1 MVTKTMK
8 STYLLPVLTALL
20 IVLFYLGLPGLKT
33 VPLPQARDRRM
44 SRRDALFITLLTLVY
59 AVVAFWNLGDNRA
72 PQTVRSLDG
81 ESALIDLGSQ
91 ETVYRVQFYTGIG
104 QGSYTF
110 EFSPDGEN
118 WLAAGTFE
126 QGHAALLK
134 WQELDLSG
142 LPQSPVRYLRI
153 TGSGPAELG
162 EVAVYG
168 ENGEMLPLSADCPEL
183 CDEQDLV
190 PAEASY
196 LNSSY
201 FDEIYHARTAW
212 EHLRNIYPYE
222 VSHPPLGKLIL
233 SIGISLFG
241 MTPFGWRF
249 MGTLF
254 GVLMLPVMYVFAK
267 KLFGGRLVPAC
278 CAVIFAADF
287 MHFTQT
293 RIATIDTYA
302 VFFILLMYLFMWLFV
317 STDKWRYLALSG
329 LFFGLGAASKWT
341 CLYAGA
347 GLGVIWL
354 IYWIRKFLAVGAALR
369 GGPLPAASD
378 ADQHGRPR
386 RAAPTLTDEACDVPF
401 LKNILFCLVF
411 FVLIPGVIYYLSY
424 YPYALAKGITS
435 PFDRGYAQIVLENQ
449 KFMFTYHS
457 GVTAEHP
464 YSSRWYQWMLDIRPI
479 LYYLHYYPDGT
490 RSSFGAWVNPVL
502 CWAGLLALFVL
513 GYMAL
518 ARRDKK
524 AGFLLLGYLAQLL
537 PWVFISRITF
547 EYHYFPSTVFLILAL
562 GYVFSLM
569 GRRERWRILGLTGLC
584 AALFV
589 LFYPALSGLRVDNSA
604 ASALLQ
610 WLPTWPFV
618 RIIV

>member
-1 MVTKTMK
+1 MPMKT
-8 STYLLPVLTALL
+8 TTFFPIITALL
-20 IVLFYLGLPGLKT
+20 IVLFYLGLPDLKRI
-33 VPLPQARDRRM
+33 PLPQSREKRFD
-44 SRRDALFITLLTLVY
+44 RRDALIVVLLTLIY
-59 AVVAFWNLGDNRA
+59 AAVAFWNLGDTQA

-81 ESALIDLGSQ
+81 ESAVIDLGGEENVS
-91 ETVYRVQFYTGIG
+91 RVQFYTGIG

-110 EFSPDGEN
+110 EFSADGET
-118 WLAAGTFE
+118 WLSASTFE

-134 WQELDLSG
+134 WQELDLSSA
-142 LPQSPVRYLRI
+142 PQSPVRYLRI
-153 TGSGPAELG
+153 SGYGPAELG

-168 ENGEMLPLSADCPEL
+168 EDGRMLSITSDCPEL
-183 CDEQDLV
+183 CDEQALV
-190 PAEASY
+190 PAEGTY

-233 SIGISLFG
+233 SVGIALFG

-254 GVLMLPVMYVFAK
+254 GVLMLPLMYIFVK
-267 KLFGGRLVPAC
+267 KLYGGRLIPGC

-317 STDKWRYLALSG
+317 SADRWRYLALSG

-347 GLGVIWL
+347 GLGLIWL
-354 IYWIRKFLAVGAALR
+354 IYWVRRLIL
-369 GGPLPAASD
+369 
-378 ADQHGRPR
+378 HGRGQASPLQPEQNR
-386 RAAPTLTDEACDVPF
+386 TVGMEPALTQTELF
-401 LKNILFCLVF
+401 LKNILFCLLF

-424 YPYALAKGITS
+424 YPYALAEGITS

-464 YSSRWYQWMLDIRPI
+464 YASRWYQWILDIRPI
-479 LYYLHYYPDGT
+479 LYYLKYYPDGS

-513 GYMAL
+513 VYMAL

-524 AGFLLLGYLAQLL
+524 AGFLLIGYLAQLL
-537 PWVFISRITF
+537 PWVFITRITF
-547 EYHYFPSTVFLILAL
+547 EYHYFPSAVFLILAL

-584 AALFV
+584 VVLFV
-589 LFYPALSGLRVDNSA
+589 LFYPALSGLRVDNPT

-610 WLPTWPFV
+610 WLPTWPF
-618 RIIV
+618 

>member
-1 MVTKTMK
+1 MKT
-8 STYLLPVLTALL
+8 TYFFPVITALL
-20 IVLFYLGLPGLKT
+20 IVLFYLGLPDLKRI
-33 VPLPQARDRRM
+33 PLPHSPDRRPD
-44 SRRDALFITLLTLVY
+44 RRDALLVTLLTLIY
-59 AVVAFWNLGDNRA
+59 AAVAFGNLGDTQA

-81 ESALIDLGSQ
+81 ESAVIDLGGEES
-91 ETVYRVQFYTGIG
+91 VSRVQFYTGIG

-110 EFSPDGEN
+110 AFSPDGET
-118 WLAAGTFE
+118 WLPAASFE

-134 WQELDLSG
+134 WQELDLSSA
-142 LPQSPVRYLRI
+142 PQTPVRYLRI
-153 TGSGPAELG
+153 SGYGPAELG

-168 ENGEMLPLSADCPEL
+168 EDGRMLPILSDCPEL
-183 CDEQDLV
+183 CDEQALV
-190 PAEASY
+190 PAEGTY

-233 SIGISLFG
+233 SVGIALFG

-254 GVLMLPVMYVFAK
+254 GVLMLPLMYAFAK
-267 KLFGGRLVPAC
+267 KLYGGRLIPGC

-317 STDKWRYLALSG
+317 STDRWQYLALSG
-329 LFFGLGAASKWT
+329 LFFALGAASKWT

-347 GLGVIWL
+347 GLGLIWL
-354 IYWIRKFLAVGAALR
+354 IYWIRKCRSGDGGA
-369 GGPLPAASD
+369 
-378 ADQHGRPR
+378 
-386 RAAPTLTDEACDVPF
+386 F
-401 LKNILFCLVF
+401 FKNILFCLLF
-411 FVLIPGVIYYLSY
+411 FVLIPGIIYYLSY
-424 YPYALAKGITS
+424 YPYALAEGITS

-464 YSSRWYQWMLDIRPI
+464 YSSRWYQWILDIRPI
-479 LYYLHYYPDGT
+479 LYYLKYYPDGT

-513 GYMAL
+513 AYMAL

-524 AGFLLLGYLAQLL
+524 AGFLLIGYLAQLL
-537 PWVFISRITF
+537 PWVFITRITF
-547 EYHYFPSTVFLILAL
+547 EYHYFPSSVFLILAL

-584 AALFV
+584 AALFL
-589 LFYPALSGLRVDNSA
+589 LFYPALSGLRVDNST

-610 WLPTWPFV
+610 WLPTWPF
-618 RIIV
+618 

>member
-1 MVTKTMK
+1 MKT
-8 STYLLPVLTALL
+8 TYFFPVITALL
-20 IVLFYLGLPGLKT
+20 IVLFYLGLPDLKRI
-33 VPLPQARDRRM
+33 PLPYSPDRRPD
-44 SRRDALFITLLTLVY
+44 RRDALPVTLLTLIY
-59 AVVAFWNLGDNRA
+59 AAVAFGNLGDTQA

-81 ESALIDLGSQ
+81 ESAVIDLGGEES
-91 ETVYRVQFYTGIG
+91 VSRVQFYTGIG

-110 EFSPDGEN
+110 AFSPDGET
-118 WLAAGTFE
+118 WLPAASFE

-134 WQELDLSG
+134 WQELDLSSA
-142 LPQSPVRYLRI
+142 PQTPVRYLRI
-153 TGSGPAELG
+153 SGYGPAELG

-168 ENGEMLPLSADCPEL
+168 EDGRMLPILSDCPEL
-183 CDEQDLV
+183 CDEQALV
-190 PAEASY
+190 PAEGTY

-233 SIGISLFG
+233 SVGIALFG

-254 GVLMLPVMYVFAK
+254 GVLMLPLMYAFAK
-267 KLFGGRLVPAC
+267 KLYGGRLVPGC

-287 MHFTQT
+287 MHFTQN

-317 STDKWRYLALSG
+317 STDRWQYLALSG
-329 LFFGLGAASKWT
+329 LFFALGAASKWT

-347 GLGVIWL
+347 GLGLIWL
-354 IYWIRKFLAVGAALR
+354 IYWIRKCRSGDGGA
-369 GGPLPAASD
+369 
-378 ADQHGRPR
+378 
-386 RAAPTLTDEACDVPF
+386 F
-401 LKNILFCLVF
+401 FKNILFCLLF
-411 FVLIPGVIYYLSY
+411 FVLIPGIIYYLSY
-424 YPYALAKGITS
+424 YPYALAEGITS

-464 YSSRWYQWMLDIRPI
+464 YSSRWYQWILDIRPI
-479 LYYLHYYPDGT
+479 LYYLKYYPDGT

-513 GYMAL
+513 VYMAL

-524 AGFLLLGYLAQLL
+524 AGFLLIGYLAQLL
-537 PWVFISRITF
+537 PWVFITRITF
-547 EYHYFPSTVFLILAL
+547 EYHYFPSSVFLILAL

-584 AALFV
+584 AALFL
-589 LFYPALSGLRVDNSA
+589 LFYPALSGLRVDNST

-610 WLPTWPFV
+610 WLPTWPF
-618 RIIV
+618 

>member
-1 MVTKTMK
+1 MPMKT
-8 STYLLPVLTALL
+8 TTFFPIITALL
-20 IVLFYLGLPGLKT
+20 IVLFYLGLPDLKRI
-33 VPLPQARDRRM
+33 PLPQSREKGFD
-44 SRRDALFITLLTLVY
+44 RRDALLVALLTLIY
-59 AVVAFWNLGDNRA
+59 AAVAFWNLGDTQA

-81 ESALIDLGSQ
+81 ESAVIDLGGEENVS
-91 ETVYRVQFYTGIG
+91 RVQFYTGIG
-104 QGSYTF
+104 QGSYSF
-110 EFSPDGEN
+110 EFSADGEI
-118 WLAAGTFE
+118 WLPASSFE

-134 WQELDLSG
+134 WQELDLSPA
-142 LPQSPVRYLRI
+142 PQTPVRYLRI
-153 TGSGPAELG
+153 SGYGPAELG

-168 ENGEMLPLSADCPEL
+168 GDGQMLPITSDCPEL
-183 CDEQDLV
+183 CDEHALV
-190 PAEASY
+190 PEEGSY

-233 SIGISLFG
+233 SVGIALFG

-254 GVLMLPVMYVFAK
+254 GVLMLPLMYAFVK
-267 KLFGGRLVPAC
+267 KLYGGRLIPGC

-317 STDKWRYLALSG
+317 STDRWRYLALSG

-354 IYWIRKFLAVGAALR
+354 IYWVRRLILHGLGQASPLQPEQNRTVGVEPALTQTE
-369 GGPLPAASD
+369 L
-378 ADQHGRPR
+378 
-386 RAAPTLTDEACDVPF
+386 F
-401 LKNILFCLVF
+401 FKNILFCLLF

-424 YPYALAKGITS
+424 YPYALAEGITS

-464 YSSRWYQWMLDIRPI
+464 YASRWYQWILDIRPI
-479 LYYLHYYPDGT
+479 LYYLKYYPDGT

-513 GYMAL
+513 VYMAL

-524 AGFLLLGYLAQLL
+524 AGFLLIGYLAQLL
-537 PWVFISRITF
+537 PWVFITRITF
-547 EYHYFPSTVFLILAL
+547 EYHYFPSSVFLILAL

-569 GRRERWRILGLTGLC
+569 GRRERWRVLGLTGLC
-584 AALFV
+584 VVLFL
-589 LFYPALSGLRVDNSA
+589 LFYPALSGLRVDNST

-610 WLPTWPFV
+610 WLPTWPF
-618 RIIV
+618 

>member
-1 MVTKTMK
+1 MK
-8 STYLLPVLTALL
+8 ITYLFPIAAALL
-20 IVLFYLGLPGLKT
+20 IVLFYLGLPDLKT
-33 VPLPQARDRRM
+33 IPLPGDGGKDL
-44 SRRDALFITLLTLVY
+44 SRRDALPLTLITLVY
-59 AVVAFWNLGDNRA
+59 ALVAFWNLGDAQA
-72 PQTVRSLDG
+72 PQTVRSLDN
-81 ESALIDLGSQ
+81 ESALIELDG
-91 ETVYRVQFYTGIG
+91 ETPIARMLIYTGIG

-110 EFSPDGEN
+110 EFSADGEH
-118 WLAAGTFE
+118 WQYASAFE
-126 QGHAALLK
+126 QGHADLLK
-134 WQELDLSG
+134 WQEPELSAAADTA
-142 LPQSPVRYLRI
+142 VRYVRI

-162 EVAVYG
+162 EVALFNEYG
-168 ENGEMLPLSADCPEL
+168 DQLPIRSACTEL
-183 CDEQDLV
+183 CDEQALV
-190 PAEASY
+190 PPEPSY

-212 EHLRNIYPYE
+212 EHLRGIYPYE

-254 GVLMLPVMYVFAK
+254 GVLMLPLLYVFTK
-267 KLFGGRLVPAC
+267 KLFGGRLIPSC
-278 CAVIFAADF
+278 CTVILAADF

-317 STDKWRYLALSG
+317 STDRWRYLALSG

-347 GLGVIWL
+347 GLAVIWL
-354 IYWIRKFLAVGAALR
+354 IYWIRKALSQKGCHPEEQRDEGSRKKNTGTSEYGILRSAQNDRGIGGA
-369 GGPLPAASD
+369 
-378 ADQHGRPR
+378 
-386 RAAPTLTDEACDVPF
+386 F
-401 LKNILFCLVF
+401 FKNVLFCLVF
-411 FVLIPGVIYYLSY
+411 FVLIPGIIYYLSY
-424 YPYALAKGITS
+424 WPYALAKGISS
-435 PFDRGYAQIVLENQ
+435 PLDGGYAKIVLENQ

-479 LYYLHYYPDGT
+479 LYYLHYFPDSS
-490 RSSFGAWVNPVL
+490 RSSFGAWVNPIL

-518 ARRDKK
+518 FRRDKK
-524 AGFLLLGYLAQLL
+524 ALFLLVGYLAQLL
-537 PWVFISRITF
+537 PWIFIGRITF
-547 EYHYFPSTVFLILAL
+547 AYHYFPCAAFLVLAL

-569 GRRERWRILGLTGLC
+569 GKRGRGYVLGLTALC
-584 AALFV
+584 VLVFV
-589 LFYPALSGLRVDNSA
+589 LFYPALSGLRVDNA
-604 ASALLQ
+604 AATRLLQ

-618 RIIV
+618 RIS

>member
-1 MVTKTMK
+1 MKT
-8 STYLLPVLTALL
+8 SYFFTIITALL
-20 IVLFYLGLPGLKT
+20 IVLFYLGLPDLKRI
-33 VPLPQARDRRM
+33 PLPQSREKGFD
-44 SRRDALFITLLTLVY
+44 RRDALLVALLTLIY
-59 AVVAFWNLGDNRA
+59 AAVAFWNLGDTQA

-81 ESALIDLGSQ
+81 QSAVIDLGGEENVS
-91 ETVYRVQFYTGIG
+91 RVQFYTGIG

-110 EFSPDGEN
+110 EFSPDGET
-118 WLAAGTFE
+118 WLPASSFE

-134 WQELDLSG
+134 WQELDLSSA
-142 LPQSPVRYLRI
+142 PQSPVRYLRI
-153 TGSGPAELG
+153 SGYSPAELG

-168 ENGEMLPLSADCPEL
+168 GDGQLLPITSDCPEL
-183 CDEQDLV
+183 CDEQALV
-190 PAEASY
+190 PAEGTY

-233 SIGISLFG
+233 SVGIALFG

-254 GVLMLPVMYVFAK
+254 GVLMLPLMYAFVK
-267 KLFGGRLVPAC
+267 KLYGGRLIPGC

-287 MHFTQT
+287 MHYTQT

-354 IYWIRKFLAVGAALR
+354 IYWVRRLIL
-369 GGPLPAASD
+369 
-378 ADQHGRPR
+378 HGRGQASPLQSEQNR
-386 RAAPTLTDEACDVPF
+386 TVGVEPALTQTEPF
-401 LKNILFCLVF
+401 LKNILFCLLF

-424 YPYALAKGITS
+424 YPYALAEGITS

-464 YSSRWYQWMLDIRPI
+464 YASRWYQWILDIRPI
-479 LYYLHYYPDGT
+479 LYYLKYYPDGS

-513 GYMAL
+513 VYMAL

-524 AGFLLLGYLAQLL
+524 AGFLLIGYLAQLL

-547 EYHYFPSTVFLILAL
+547 EYHYFPSSVFLILAL

-569 GRRERWRILGLTGLC
+569 GRRERWRILGLTGLSV
-584 AALFV
+584 ALFV
-589 LFYPALSGLRVDNSA
+589 LFYPALSGLRVDNST

-610 WLPTWPFV
+610 WLPTWPF
-618 RIIV
+618 

>member
-1 MVTKTMK
+1 MKT
-8 STYLLPVLTALL
+8 TYFFPVITALL
-20 IVLFYLGLPGLKT
+20 IVLFYLGLPDLKRI
-33 VPLPQARDRRM
+33 PLPHSPDRRPD
-44 SRRDALFITLLTLVY
+44 RRDALPVTLLTLIY
-59 AVVAFWNLGDNRA
+59 AAVAFGNLGDTQA

-81 ESALIDLGSQ
+81 ESAVIDLGGEES
-91 ETVYRVQFYTGIG
+91 VSRVQFYTGIG

-110 EFSPDGEN
+110 AFSPDGET
-118 WLAAGTFE
+118 WLPAASFE

-134 WQELDLSG
+134 WQELDLSSA
-142 LPQSPVRYLRI
+142 PQTPVRYLRI
-153 TGSGPAELG
+153 SGYGPAELG

-168 ENGEMLPLSADCPEL
+168 EDGRMLPILSDCPEL
-183 CDEQDLV
+183 CDEQELV
-190 PAEASY
+190 PAAGTY

-233 SIGISLFG
+233 SVGIALFG

-254 GVLMLPVMYVFAK
+254 GVLMLPLMYAFAK
-267 KLFGGRLVPAC
+267 KLYGGRLIPGC

-317 STDKWRYLALSG
+317 STDRWRYLALSG
-329 LFFGLGAASKWT
+329 LFFALGAASKWT

-347 GLGVIWL
+347 GLGLIWL
-354 IYWIRKFLAVGAALR
+354 IYWIRKCRSGDGGA
-369 GGPLPAASD
+369 
-378 ADQHGRPR
+378 
-386 RAAPTLTDEACDVPF
+386 F
-401 LKNILFCLVF
+401 FKNILFCLLF
-411 FVLIPGVIYYLSY
+411 FVLIPGIIYYLSY
-424 YPYALAKGITS
+424 YPYALAEGITS

-464 YSSRWYQWMLDIRPI
+464 YSSRWYQWILDIRPI
-479 LYYLHYYPDGT
+479 LYYLKYYPDGT

-513 GYMAL
+513 VYMAL

-524 AGFLLLGYLAQLL
+524 AGFLLIGYLAQLL
-537 PWVFISRITF
+537 PWVFITRITF
-547 EYHYFPSTVFLILAL
+547 EYHYFPSSVFLILAL

-584 AALFV
+584 AALFL
-589 LFYPALSGLRVDNSA
+589 LFYPALSGLRVDNST

-610 WLPTWPFV
+610 WLPTWPF
-618 RIIV
+618 

>member
-1 MVTKTMK
+1 MKT
-8 STYLLPVLTALL
+8 TYFFPVITALL
-20 IVLFYLGLPGLKT
+20 IVLFYLGLPDLKRI
-33 VPLPQARDRRM
+33 PLPHSPDRRPD
-44 SRRDALFITLLTLVY
+44 RRDALPVTLLTLIY
-59 AVVAFWNLGDNRA
+59 AAVAFGNLGDTQA

-81 ESALIDLGSQ
+81 ESAVIDLGGEES
-91 ETVYRVQFYTGIG
+91 VSRVQFYTGIG

-110 EFSPDGEN
+110 AFSPDGET
-118 WLAAGTFE
+118 WLPAASFE

-134 WQELDLSG
+134 WQELDLSSA
-142 LPQSPVRYLRI
+142 PQTPVRYLRI
-153 TGSGPAELG
+153 SGYGPAELG

-168 ENGEMLPLSADCPEL
+168 EDGRMLPILSDCPEL
-183 CDEQDLV
+183 CDEQALV
-190 PAEASY
+190 PAEGTY

-233 SIGISLFG
+233 SVGIALFG

-254 GVLMLPVMYVFAK
+254 GVLMLPLMYAFAK
-267 KLFGGRLVPAC
+267 KLYGGRLIPGC

-317 STDKWRYLALSG
+317 STDRWQYLALSG
-329 LFFGLGAASKWT
+329 LFFALGAASKWT

-347 GLGVIWL
+347 GLGLIWL
-354 IYWIRKFLAVGAALR
+354 IYWIRKCRSGDGGA
-369 GGPLPAASD
+369 
-378 ADQHGRPR
+378 
-386 RAAPTLTDEACDVPF
+386 F
-401 LKNILFCLVF
+401 FKNILFCLLF
-411 FVLIPGVIYYLSY
+411 FVLIPGIIYYLSY
-424 YPYALAKGITS
+424 YPYALAEGITS

-464 YSSRWYQWMLDIRPI
+464 YSSRWYQWILDIRPI
-479 LYYLHYYPDGT
+479 LYYLKYYPDGT

-513 GYMAL
+513 VYMAL

-524 AGFLLLGYLAQLL
+524 AGFLLIGYLAQLL
-537 PWVFISRITF
+537 PWVFITRITF
-547 EYHYFPSTVFLILAL
+547 EYHYFPSSVFLILAL

-584 AALFV
+584 AALFL
-589 LFYPALSGLRVDNSA
+589 LFYPALSGLRVDNST

-610 WLPTWPFV
+610 WLPTWPF
-618 RIIV
+618 

>member
-1 MVTKTMK
+1 MKT
-8 STYLLPVLTALL
+8 SYFFPIITALL
-20 IVLFYLGLPGLKT
+20 IVLFYLGLPDLKRI
-33 VPLPQARDRRM
+33 PLPQSREKRFD
-44 SRRDALFITLLTLVY
+44 RRDALLVALLTLIY
-59 AVVAFWNLGDNRA
+59 AAVAFWNLGDTQA

-81 ESALIDLGSQ
+81 QSAVIDLGGEENVS
-91 ETVYRVQFYTGIG
+91 RVQFYTGIG
-104 QGSYTF
+104 QGSYSF
-110 EFSPDGEN
+110 EFSADGEI
-118 WLAAGTFE
+118 WLPASSFE

-134 WQELDLSG
+134 WQELDLSPA
-142 LPQSPVRYLRI
+142 PQTPVRYLRI
-153 TGSGPAELG
+153 SGYGPAELG

-168 ENGEMLPLSADCPEL
+168 GDGQLLPITSDCPEL
-183 CDEQDLV
+183 CDEQALV
-190 PAEASY
+190 PAEGTY

-233 SIGISLFG
+233 SVGIALFG

-254 GVLMLPVMYVFAK
+254 GVLMLPLMYAFVK
-267 KLFGGRLVPAC
+267 KLYGGRLIPGC

-287 MHFTQT
+287 MHYTQT

-317 STDKWRYLALSG
+317 STDRWRYLALSG

-341 CLYAGA
+341 SLYAGA

-354 IYWIRKFLAVGAALR
+354 IYWVRRLIL
-369 GGPLPAASD
+369 
-378 ADQHGRPR
+378 HGRGQASPLQSEQNR
-386 RAAPTLTDEACDVPF
+386 TVGMEPALIQTELF
-401 LKNILFCLVF
+401 LKNILFCLLF

-424 YPYALAKGITS
+424 YPYALAEGITS

-464 YSSRWYQWMLDIRPI
+464 YASRWYQWILDIRPI
-479 LYYLHYYPDGT
+479 LYYLKYYPDGS

-513 GYMAL
+513 VYMAL

-524 AGFLLLGYLAQLL
+524 AGFLLIGYLAQLL

-547 EYHYFPSTVFLILAL
+547 EYHYFPSSVFLILAL

-569 GRRERWRILGLTGLC
+569 GRRERWRVLGLTGLSV
-584 AALFV
+584 ALFV
-589 LFYPALSGLRVDNSA
+589 LFYPALSGLRVDNST

-610 WLPTWPFV
+610 WLPTWPF
-618 RIIV
+618 

>member
-33 VPLPQARDRRM
+33 VPLPQDRDRRM
-44 SRRDALFITLLTLVY
+44 GRRDALFITLLTLVY
-59 AVVAFWNLGDNRA
+59 AAVAFWNLGDNRA
-72 PQTVRSLDG
+72 PQTVRSLDS

-91 ETVYRVQFYTGIG
+91 ETVSRVQFYTGIG

-254 GVLMLPVMYVFAK
+254 GVLMLPLMYVFAK

-369 GGPLPAASD
+369 GGPRPAASD

-386 RAAPTLTDEACDVPF
+386 RAAPTLADEACDVPI

-424 YPYALAKGITS
+424 YPYALAKDITS

-479 LYYLHYYPDGT
+479 LYYLHYYPDGS

-584 AALFV
+584 AVLFV

-610 WLPTWPFV
+610 WLPTWPF
-618 RIIV
+618 

>member
-1 MVTKTMK
+1 MK
-8 STYLLPVLTALL
+8 ITYLLPILTALL
-20 IVLFYLGLPGLKT
+20 IILFYLGLPDLKT
-33 VPLPQARDRRM
+33 VPLPRARDRRM
-44 SRRDALFITLLTLVY
+44 TRRDALFVTLLTLIY
-59 AVVAFWNLGDNRA
+59 AGVAFWNLGDTRA

-81 ESALIDLGSQ
+81 ESALIDLGGE
-91 ETVYRVQFYTGIG
+91 ETVSRVQIYAGIG

-110 EFSPDGEN
+110 ELSPDGET
-118 WLAAGTFE
+118 WLAAASFE

-134 WQELDLSG
+134 WKELDLSSA
-142 LPQSPVRYLRI
+142 PQTTVRYLRI

-162 EVAVYG
+162 EVAVYD
-168 ENGEMLPLSADCPEL
+168 ENGLMLPIMSGCPEL
-183 CDEQDLV
+183 CDEQELV
-190 PAEASY
+190 PAEATY

-233 SIGISLFG
+233 SAGIALFG

-254 GVLMLPVMYVFAK
+254 GVLMLPLLYVFVK
-267 KLFGGRLVPAC
+267 KLYGGRLIPGC
-278 CAVIFAADF
+278 CTAIFAVDF

-317 STDKWRYLALSG
+317 STDSWRYLALSG

-354 IYWIRKFLAVGAALR
+354 LYWIRKCSTDAVGAT
-369 GGPLPAASD
+369 PAAARSPEQP
-378 ADQHGRPR
+378 AMSG
-386 RAAPTLTDEACDVPF
+386 ACGALF
-401 LKNILFCLVF
+401 KNILFCLLF
-411 FVLIPGVIYYLSY
+411 FVLITGVIYYLSY
-424 YPYALAKGITS
+424 YPYALARGITS

-464 YSSRWYQWMLDIRPI
+464 YSSRWYQWILDIRPI
-479 LYYLHYYPDGT
+479 LYYLNYYPDGT

-502 CWAGLLALFVL
+502 CWAGLLSLFVL

-524 AGFLLLGYLAQLL
+524 AGFLLIGYLAQLL
-537 PWVFISRITF
+537 PWVFITRITF
-547 EYHYFPSTVFLILAL
+547 EYHYFPSSVFLILAL

-610 WLPTWPFV
+610 WLPTWPF
-618 RIIV
+618 

>member
-1 MVTKTMK
+1 MKT
-8 STYLLPVLTALL
+8 SYFFPIITALL
-20 IVLFYLGLPGLKT
+20 IVLFYLGLPDLKRI
-33 VPLPQARDRRM
+33 PLPQSREKRFD
-44 SRRDALFITLLTLVY
+44 RRDALLVALLTLIY
-59 AVVAFWNLGDNRA
+59 AAVAFWNLGDTQA

-81 ESALIDLGSQ
+81 QSAVIDLGGEENVS
-91 ETVYRVQFYTGIG
+91 RVQFYTGIG

-110 EFSPDGEN
+110 EFSPDGET
-118 WLAAGTFE
+118 WLPASSFE

-134 WQELDLSG
+134 WQELDLSPA
-142 LPQSPVRYLRI
+142 PQTPVRYLRI
-153 TGSGPAELG
+153 SGYGPAELG

-168 ENGEMLPLSADCPEL
+168 GDGQLLPITSDCPEL
-183 CDEQDLV
+183 CDEQALV
-190 PAEASY
+190 PAEGTY

-233 SIGISLFG
+233 SVGIALFG

-254 GVLMLPVMYVFAK
+254 GVLMLPLMYAFVK
-267 KLFGGRLVPAC
+267 KLYGGRLIPGC

-287 MHFTQT
+287 MHYTQT

-317 STDKWRYLALSG
+317 STDRWRYLALSG

-354 IYWIRKFLAVGAALR
+354 IYWVRRLIL
-369 GGPLPAASD
+369 
-378 ADQHGRPR
+378 HGRGQASPLQSEQNR
-386 RAAPTLTDEACDVPF
+386 TVGVEPALTQTEPF
-401 LKNILFCLVF
+401 LKNILFCLLF

-424 YPYALAKGITS
+424 YPYALAEGITS

-464 YSSRWYQWMLDIRPI
+464 YASRWYQWILDIRPI
-479 LYYLHYYPDGT
+479 LYYLKYYPDGS

-513 GYMAL
+513 AYMAL

-524 AGFLLLGYLAQLL
+524 AGFLLIGYLAQLL

-547 EYHYFPSTVFLILAL
+547 EYHYFPSSVFLILAL

-569 GRRERWRILGLTGLC
+569 GRRERWRVLGLTGLSV
-584 AALFV
+584 ALFV
-589 LFYPALSGLRVDNSA
+589 LFYPALSGLRVDNST

-610 WLPTWPFV
+610 WLPTWPF
-618 RIIV
+618 

>member
-1 MVTKTMK
+1 MKT
-8 STYLLPVLTALL
+8 TTFFPIITALL
-20 IVLFYLGLPGLKT
+20 IVLFYLGLPDLKRI
-33 VPLPQARDRRM
+33 PLPQSREKGFD
-44 SRRDALFITLLTLVY
+44 RRDALLVALLTLIY
-59 AVVAFWNLGDNRA
+59 AAVAFWNLGDPQA

-81 ESALIDLGSQ
+81 QSAVIDLGGEENVS
-91 ETVYRVQFYTGIG
+91 RVQFYTGIG
-104 QGSYTF
+104 QGSYSF
-110 EFSPDGEN
+110 EFSADGET
-118 WLAAGTFE
+118 WLPASSFE

-134 WQELDLSG
+134 WQELDLSSA
-142 LPQSPVRYLRI
+142 PQTPVRYLRI
-153 TGSGPAELG
+153 SGYGPAELG

-168 ENGEMLPLSADCPEL
+168 GEGQLLPITSDCPEL
-183 CDEQDLV
+183 CDEQALV
-190 PAEASY
+190 PAEGTY

-233 SIGISLFG
+233 SVGIALFD

-254 GVLMLPVMYVFAK
+254 GVLMLPLMYAFSK
-267 KLFGGRLVPAC
+267 KLYGGRLIPGC

-354 IYWIRKFLAVGAALR
+354 IYWVRRLIL
-369 GGPLPAASD
+369 
-378 ADQHGRPR
+378 HGRGQASPLQTEQNR
-386 RAAPTLTDEACDVPF
+386 TVGVEPALTQTELF
-401 LKNILFCLVF
+401 LKNILFCLLF

-424 YPYALAKGITS
+424 YPYALAEGITS

-464 YSSRWYQWMLDIRPI
+464 YASRWYQWILDIRPI
-479 LYYLHYYPDGT
+479 LYYLKYYPDGT

-513 GYMAL
+513 VYMAL

-524 AGFLLLGYLAQLL
+524 AGFLLIGYLAQLL
-537 PWVFISRITF
+537 PWVFITRITF
-547 EYHYFPSTVFLILAL
+547 EYHYFPSSVFLILAL

-584 AALFV
+584 VVLFV
-589 LFYPALSGLRVDNSA
+589 LFYPALSGLRVDNST

-610 WLPTWPFV
+610 WLPTWPF
-618 RIIV
+618 

>member
-1 MVTKTMK
+1 MKT
-8 STYLLPVLTALL
+8 TYFFPVITALL
-20 IVLFYLGLPGLKT
+20 IVLFYLGLPDLKRI
-33 VPLPQARDRRM
+33 PLPHSPDRRPD
-44 SRRDALFITLLTLVY
+44 RRDALPVTLLTLIY
-59 AVVAFWNLGDNRA
+59 AAVAFGNLGDTQA

-81 ESALIDLGSQ
+81 ESAVIDLGGEES
-91 ETVYRVQFYTGIG
+91 VSRVQFYTGIG

-110 EFSPDGEN
+110 AFSPDGET
-118 WLAAGTFE
+118 WLPAASFE

-134 WQELDLSG
+134 WQELDLSSA
-142 LPQSPVRYLRI
+142 PQTPVRYLRI
-153 TGSGPAELG
+153 SGYGPAELG

-168 ENGEMLPLSADCPEL
+168 EDGRMLPILSDCPEL
-183 CDEQDLV
+183 CDEQALV
-190 PAEASY
+190 PAEGTY

-233 SIGISLFG
+233 SVGIALFG

-254 GVLMLPVMYVFAK
+254 GVLMLPLMYAFAK
-267 KLFGGRLVPAC
+267 KLYGGRLIPGC

-317 STDKWRYLALSG
+317 STDRWQYLALSG
-329 LFFGLGAASKWT
+329 LFFALGAASKWT

-347 GLGVIWL
+347 GLGLIWL
-354 IYWIRKFLAVGAALR
+354 IYWIRKCRSGDGGA
-369 GGPLPAASD
+369 
-378 ADQHGRPR
+378 
-386 RAAPTLTDEACDVPF
+386 F
-401 LKNILFCLVF
+401 FKNILFCLLF
-411 FVLIPGVIYYLSY
+411 FVLIPGIIYYLSY
-424 YPYALAKGITS
+424 YPYALAEGITS

-464 YSSRWYQWMLDIRPI
+464 YSSRWYQWILDIRPI
-479 LYYLHYYPDGT
+479 LYYLKYYPDGT

-513 GYMAL
+513 AYMAL

-524 AGFLLLGYLAQLL
+524 AGFLLIGYLAQLL
-537 PWVFISRITF
+537 PWVFITRITF
-547 EYHYFPSTVFLILAL
+547 EYHYFPSSVFLILAL

-584 AALFV
+584 AALFL
-589 LFYPALSGLRVDNSA
+589 LFYPALSGLRVDNST

-610 WLPTWPFV
+610 WLPTWPF
-618 RIIV
+618 

>member
-1 MVTKTMK
+1 MKT
-8 STYLLPVLTALL
+8 TYFFPVITALL
-20 IVLFYLGLPGLKT
+20 IVLFYLGLPDLKRI
-33 VPLPQARDRRM
+33 PLPHSPDRRPD
-44 SRRDALFITLLTLVY
+44 RRDALLVTLLTLIY
-59 AVVAFWNLGDNRA
+59 AAVAFGNLGDTQA

-81 ESALIDLGSQ
+81 ESAVIDLGGEEGVS
-91 ETVYRVQFYTGIG
+91 RVQFYTGIG

-110 EFSPDGEN
+110 AFSPDGET
-118 WLAAGTFE
+118 WLPAASFE

-134 WQELDLSG
+134 WQELDLSSA
-142 LPQSPVRYLRI
+142 PQTPVRYLRI
-153 TGSGPAELG
+153 SGYGPAELG

-168 ENGEMLPLSADCPEL
+168 EDGRMLPILSDCPEL
-183 CDEQDLV
+183 CDEQALV
-190 PAEASY
+190 PAEGTY

-233 SIGISLFG
+233 SVGIALFG

-254 GVLMLPVMYVFAK
+254 GVLMLPLMYAFAK
-267 KLFGGRLVPAC
+267 KLYGGRLIPGC

-317 STDKWRYLALSG
+317 STDRWRYLALSG

-347 GLGVIWL
+347 GLGLIWL
-354 IYWIRKFLAVGAALR
+354 IYWIRKCRSGDGGA
-369 GGPLPAASD
+369 
-378 ADQHGRPR
+378 
-386 RAAPTLTDEACDVPF
+386 F
-401 LKNILFCLVF
+401 FKNILFCLLF
-411 FVLIPGVIYYLSY
+411 FVLIPGIIYYLSY
-424 YPYALAKGITS
+424 YPYALAEGITS

-464 YSSRWYQWMLDIRPI
+464 YSSRWYQWILDIRPI
-479 LYYLHYYPDGT
+479 LYYLKYYPDGT

-513 GYMAL
+513 AYMAL

-524 AGFLLLGYLAQLL
+524 AGFLLIGYLAQLL
-537 PWVFISRITF
+537 PWVFITRITF
-547 EYHYFPSTVFLILAL
+547 EYHYFPSSVFLILAL

-584 AALFV
+584 AALFL
-589 LFYPALSGLRVDNSA
+589 LFYPALSGLRVDNST

-610 WLPTWPFV
+610 WLPTWPF
-618 RIIV
+618 

>member
-1 MVTKTMK
+1 MKT
-8 STYLLPVLTALL
+8 TYFFPVITALL
-20 IVLFYLGLPGLKT
+20 IVLFYLGLPDLKRI
-33 VPLPQARDRRM
+33 PLPYSPDRRPD
-44 SRRDALFITLLTLVY
+44 RRDALPVTLLTLIY
-59 AVVAFWNLGDNRA
+59 AAVAFGNLGDTQA

-81 ESALIDLGSQ
+81 ESAVIDLGGEES
-91 ETVYRVQFYTGIG
+91 VSRVQFYTGIG

-110 EFSPDGEN
+110 AFSPDGET
-118 WLAAGTFE
+118 WLPAASFE

-134 WQELDLSG
+134 WQELDLSSA
-142 LPQSPVRYLRI
+142 PQTPVRYLRI
-153 TGSGPAELG
+153 SGYGPAELG

-168 ENGEMLPLSADCPEL
+168 EDGRMLPILSDCPEL
-183 CDEQDLV
+183 CDEQELV
-190 PAEASY
+190 PAEGTY

-233 SIGISLFG
+233 SVGIALFG

-254 GVLMLPVMYVFAK
+254 GVLMLPLMYAFAK
-267 KLFGGRLVPAC
+267 KLYGGRLVPGC

-317 STDKWRYLALSG
+317 STDRWQYLALSG
-329 LFFGLGAASKWT
+329 LFFALGAASKWT

-347 GLGVIWL
+347 GLGLIWL
-354 IYWIRKFLAVGAALR
+354 IYWIRKCRSGDGGA
-369 GGPLPAASD
+369 
-378 ADQHGRPR
+378 
-386 RAAPTLTDEACDVPF
+386 F
-401 LKNILFCLVF
+401 FKNILFCLLF
-411 FVLIPGVIYYLSY
+411 FVLIPGIIYYLSY
-424 YPYALAKGITS
+424 YPYALAEGITS

-464 YSSRWYQWMLDIRPI
+464 YSSRWYQWILDIRPI
-479 LYYLHYYPDGT
+479 LYYLKYYPDGT

-513 GYMAL
+513 VYMAL

-524 AGFLLLGYLAQLL
+524 AGFLLIGYLAQLL
-537 PWVFISRITF
+537 PWVFITRITF
-547 EYHYFPSTVFLILAL
+547 EYHYFPSSVFLILAL

-584 AALFV
+584 AALFL
-589 LFYPALSGLRVDNSA
+589 LFYPALSGLRVDNST

-610 WLPTWPFV
+610 WLPTWPF
-618 RIIV
+618 

>member
-1 MVTKTMK
+1 MKT
-8 STYLLPVLTALL
+8 TYFFPIITALL
-20 IVLFYLGLPGLKT
+20 IVLFYLGLPDLKRI
-33 VPLPQARDRRM
+33 PLPQSREKRFD
-44 SRRDALFITLLTLVY
+44 RRDALLVALLTLIY
-59 AVVAFWNLGDNRA
+59 AAVAFWNLGDTQA

-81 ESALIDLGSQ
+81 QSAVIDLGGEENVS
-91 ETVYRVQFYTGIG
+91 RVQFYTGIG
-104 QGSYTF
+104 QGSYSF
-110 EFSPDGEN
+110 EFSADGET
-118 WLAAGTFE
+118 WLPASSFE

-134 WQELDLSG
+134 WQELDLSPA
-142 LPQSPVRYLRI
+142 PQTPVRYLRI
-153 TGSGPAELG
+153 SGYGPAELG

-168 ENGEMLPLSADCPEL
+168 GDGQLLPITSDCPEL
-183 CDEQDLV
+183 CDEQALV
-190 PAEASY
+190 PAEGTY

-233 SIGISLFG
+233 SVGIALFG

-254 GVLMLPVMYVFAK
+254 GVLMLPLMYAFVK
-267 KLFGGRLVPAC
+267 KLYGGRLIPGC

-317 STDKWRYLALSG
+317 STDRWRYLALSG

-347 GLGVIWL
+347 GLAVIWL
-354 IYWIRKFLAVGAALR
+354 IYWIRRAVSEKAGH
-369 GGPLPAASD
+369 PEEQSD
-378 ADQHGRPR
+378 EGFRKQDKQPHRPGSSADAQDDSGFGK
-386 RAAPTLTDEACDVPF
+386 LF
-401 LKNILFCLVF
+401 FKNILFCLLF

-424 YPYALAKGITS
+424 YPYALAEGITS

-464 YSSRWYQWMLDIRPI
+464 YASRWYQWILDIRPI
-479 LYYLHYYPDGT
+479 LYYLKYYPDGS

-513 GYMAL
+513 VYMAL

-524 AGFLLLGYLAQLL
+524 AGFLLIGYLAQLL
-537 PWVFISRITF
+537 PWVFITRITF
-547 EYHYFPSTVFLILAL
+547 EYHYFPSAVFLILAL

-569 GRRERWRILGLTGLC
+569 GRRERWRVLGLTGLSV
-584 AALFV
+584 ALFV
-589 LFYPALSGLRVDNSA
+589 LFYPALSGLRVDNST

-610 WLPTWPFV
+610 WLPTWPF
-618 RIIV
+618 

>member
-1 MVTKTMK
+1 MKT
-8 STYLLPVLTALL
+8 TTFFPIITALL
-20 IVLFYLGLPGLKT
+20 IVLFYLGLPDLKR
-33 VPLPQARDRRM
+33 VPLPQSRNKGFD
-44 SRRDALFITLLTLVY
+44 RRDALLVALLTLIY
-59 AVVAFWNLGDNRA
+59 AAVAFWNLGDPQA

-81 ESALIDLGSQ
+81 QSAVIDLGGEENVS
-91 ETVYRVQFYTGIG
+91 RVQFYTGIG

-110 EFSPDGEN
+110 EFSPDGET
-118 WLAAGTFE
+118 WLPASSFE

-134 WQELDLSG
+134 WQELDLSPA
-142 LPQSPVRYLRI
+142 PQTPVRYLRI
-153 TGSGPAELG
+153 SGYGPAELG

-168 ENGEMLPLSADCPEL
+168 GEGQLLPITSDCPEL
-183 CDEQDLV
+183 CDEQALV
-190 PAEASY
+190 PAEGTY

-233 SIGISLFG
+233 SVGIALFD

-254 GVLMLPVMYVFAK
+254 GVLMLPLMYAFSK
-267 KLFGGRLVPAC
+267 KLYGGRLIPGC

-354 IYWIRKFLAVGAALR
+354 IYWVRRLIL
-369 GGPLPAASD
+369 
-378 ADQHGRPR
+378 HGRGQASPLQTEQNR
-386 RAAPTLTDEACDVPF
+386 TVGVEPALTQTELF
-401 LKNILFCLVF
+401 LKNILFCLLF

-424 YPYALAKGITS
+424 YPYALAEGITS

-464 YSSRWYQWMLDIRPI
+464 YASRWYQWILDIRPI
-479 LYYLHYYPDGT
+479 LYYLKYYPDGT

-513 GYMAL
+513 VYMAL

-524 AGFLLLGYLAQLL
+524 AGFLLIGYLAQLL
-537 PWVFISRITF
+537 PWVFITRITF
-547 EYHYFPSTVFLILAL
+547 EYHYFPSSVFLILAL

-584 AALFV
+584 VVLFV
-589 LFYPALSGLRVDNSA
+589 LFYPALSGLRVDNST

-610 WLPTWPFV
+610 WLPTWPF
-618 RIIV
+618 

>member
-1 MVTKTMK
+1 MPMKT
-8 STYLLPVLTALL
+8 SYFFPIITALL
-20 IVLFYLGLPGLKT
+20 IVLFYLGLPDLKRI
-33 VPLPQARDRRM
+33 PLPQSREKRFD
-44 SRRDALFITLLTLVY
+44 RRDALLVALLTLIY
-59 AVVAFWNLGDNRA
+59 AAVAFWNLGDTQA

-81 ESALIDLGSQ
+81 QSAVIDLGGEENVS
-91 ETVYRVQFYTGIG
+91 RVQFYTGIG
-104 QGSYTF
+104 QGSYSF
-110 EFSPDGEN
+110 EFSADGEI
-118 WLAAGTFE
+118 WLPASSFE

-134 WQELDLSG
+134 WQELDLSPA
-142 LPQSPVRYLRI
+142 PQTPVRYLRI
-153 TGSGPAELG
+153 SGYGPAELG

-168 ENGEMLPLSADCPEL
+168 GDGQLLPITSDCPEL
-183 CDEQDLV
+183 CDEQALV
-190 PAEASY
+190 PAEGTY

-233 SIGISLFG
+233 SVGIALFG

-254 GVLMLPVMYVFAK
+254 GVLMLPLMYAFVK
-267 KLFGGRLVPAC
+267 KLYGGRLIPGC

-287 MHFTQT
+287 MHYTQT

-317 STDKWRYLALSG
+317 STDRWRYLALSG

-341 CLYAGA
+341 SLYAGA

-354 IYWIRKFLAVGAALR
+354 IYWVRRLIL
-369 GGPLPAASD
+369 
-378 ADQHGRPR
+378 HGRGQASPLQSEQNR
-386 RAAPTLTDEACDVPF
+386 TVGMEPALIQTELF
-401 LKNILFCLVF
+401 LKNILFCLLF

-424 YPYALAKGITS
+424 YPYALAEGITS

-464 YSSRWYQWMLDIRPI
+464 YASRWYQWILDIRPI
-479 LYYLHYYPDGT
+479 LYYLKYYPDGS

-513 GYMAL
+513 VYMAL

-524 AGFLLLGYLAQLL
+524 AGFLLIGYLAQLL

-547 EYHYFPSTVFLILAL
+547 EYHYFPSSVFLILAL

-569 GRRERWRILGLTGLC
+569 GRRERWRVLGLTGLSV
-584 AALFV
+584 ALFV
-589 LFYPALSGLRVDNSA
+589 LFYPALSGLRVDNST

-610 WLPTWPFV
+610 WLPTWPF
-618 RIIV
+618 

>member
-1 MVTKTMK
+1 MKT
-8 STYLLPVLTALL
+8 TTFFPIITALL
-20 IVLFYLGLPGLKT
+20 IVLFYLGLPDLKRI
-33 VPLPQARDRRM
+33 PLPQSREKGFD
-44 SRRDALFITLLTLVY
+44 RRDALLVALLTLIY
-59 AVVAFWNLGDNRA
+59 AAVAFWNLGDPQA

-81 ESALIDLGSQ
+81 QSAVIDLGGEENVS
-91 ETVYRVQFYTGIG
+91 RVQFYTGIG
-104 QGSYTF
+104 QGSYSF
-110 EFSPDGEN
+110 EFSADGET
-118 WLAAGTFE
+118 WLPASSFE

-134 WQELDLSG
+134 WQELDLSSA
-142 LPQSPVRYLRI
+142 PQTPVRFLRI
-153 TGSGPAELG
+153 SGYGPAELG

-168 ENGEMLPLSADCPEL
+168 GEGQLLPITSDCPEL
-183 CDEQDLV
+183 CDEQALV
-190 PAEASY
+190 PAEGTY

-233 SIGISLFG
+233 SVGIALFD

-254 GVLMLPVMYVFAK
+254 GVLMLPLMYAFSK
-267 KLFGGRLVPAC
+267 KLYGGRLIPGC

-354 IYWIRKFLAVGAALR
+354 IYWVRRLIL
-369 GGPLPAASD
+369 
-378 ADQHGRPR
+378 HGRGQASPLQTEQNR
-386 RAAPTLTDEACDVPF
+386 TVGVEPALTQTELF
-401 LKNILFCLVF
+401 LKNILFCLLF

-424 YPYALAKGITS
+424 YPYALAEGITS

-464 YSSRWYQWMLDIRPI
+464 YASRWYQWILDIRPI
-479 LYYLHYYPDGT
+479 LYYLKYYPDGT

-513 GYMAL
+513 VYMAL

-524 AGFLLLGYLAQLL
+524 AGFLLIGYLAQLL
-537 PWVFISRITF
+537 PWVFITRITF
-547 EYHYFPSTVFLILAL
+547 EYHYFPSSVFLILAL

-584 AALFV
+584 VVLFV
-589 LFYPALSGLRVDNSA
+589 LFYPALSGLRVDNST

-610 WLPTWPFV
+610 WLPTWPF
-618 RIIV
+618 

>member
-1 MVTKTMK
+1 MK
-8 STYLLPVLTALL
+8 ITYLLPILTTLL
-20 IVLFYLGLPGLKT
+20 IILFYLGLPDLKT
-33 VPLPQARDRRM
+33 VPLPRARDRRM
-44 SRRDALFITLLTLVY
+44 TRRDALFVTLLTLIY
-59 AVVAFWNLGDNRA
+59 AGVAFWNLGDTRA

-81 ESALIDLGSQ
+81 ESALIDLGGE
-91 ETVYRVQFYTGIG
+91 ETVSRVQIYTGIG

-110 EFSPDGEN
+110 ELSPDGET
-118 WLAAGTFE
+118 WLAAASFE

-134 WQELDLSG
+134 WQELDLSSA
-142 LPQSPVRYLRI
+142 PQTTVRYLRI

-162 EVAVYG
+162 EVAVYD
-168 ENGEMLPLSADCPEL
+168 ENGLMLPITSGCPEL
-183 CDEQDLV
+183 CDEQELV
-190 PAEASY
+190 PAEATY

-212 EHLRNIYPYE
+212 EHLRGIYPYE

-233 SIGISLFG
+233 SVGIALFG

-254 GVLMLPVMYVFAK
+254 GVLMLPLMYVIAK
-267 KLFGGRLVPAC
+267 KLYGGRLIPGC
-278 CAVIFAADF
+278 CTAIFAADF

-317 STDKWRYLALSG
+317 STDSWRYLALSG

-354 IYWIRKFLAVGAALR
+354 LYWIRKYKTNAVGATSAAAR
-369 GGPLPAASD
+369 SPEQPAMS
-378 ADQHGRPR
+378 G
-386 RAAPTLTDEACDVPF
+386 ACGAF
-401 LKNILFCLVF
+401 FKNILFCLLF

-424 YPYALAKGITS
+424 YPYALARGITS
-435 PFDRGYAQIVLENQ
+435 PFDRGYARIVLENQ

-464 YSSRWYQWMLDIRPI
+464 YSSRWFQWILDIRPI
-479 LYYLHYYPDGT
+479 LYYLNYYPDGT

-502 CWAGLLALFVL
+502 CWAGLLSLFVL

-524 AGFLLLGYLAQLL
+524 AGFLLIGYLSQLL
-537 PWVFISRITF
+537 PWVFITRITF
-547 EYHYFPSTVFLILAL
+547 EYHYFPSSVFLILAL

-589 LFYPALSGLRVDNSA
+589 LFYPALSGLRVDNST

-610 WLPTWPFV
+610 WLPTWPF
-618 RIIV
+618 